1 MKELKQVIV
10 IRSDL
15 GMGKGKIAAQVSHA
29 SLESALKAKQKKEW
43 NKWFQEWRKKGGKK
57 IVVKVNSEQKLIN
70 LKTDIQTQKIP
81 HSLITD
87 AGHTQIPP
95 NTKTC
100 LGIGPA
106 PNQIIDPYTKD
117 LDLL

>member
-1 MKELKQVIV
+1 MTDYKQVIIV
-10 IRSDL
+10 RSDL

-29 SLESALKAKQKKEW
+29 SLESAIKAKEKNEW
-43 NKWFQEWRKKGGKK
+43 NKWFQKWRQAGGKK
-57 IVVKVNSEQKLIN
+57 IIVKVNSEKDLIN
-70 LKTDIQTQKIP
+70 LKADLQTQNIP
-81 HSLITD
+81 HALIKD
-87 AGHTQIPP
+87 AGHTQVPP

-106 PNQIIDPYTKD
+106 PTQKIDPYTKE